1 MEGLLV
7 RFGPPI
13 LSLICLH
20 LHLQLFI
27 KMGLIKTVTLT
38 NLDVFVYCID
48 FSGHR
53 APVMMDPNI
62 KAQHSY
68 GEVEVSQLSDL
79 PLM

>member
-1 MEGLLV
+1 MSLSIVLILV
-7 RFGPPI
+7 
-13 LSLICLH
+13 
-20 LHLQLFI
+20 
-27 KMGLIKTVTLT
+27 
-38 NLDVFVYCID
+38 
-48 FSGHR
+48 GHG

>member
-1 MEGLLV
+1 
-7 RFGPPI
+7 
-13 LSLICLH
+13 
-20 LHLQLFI
+20 
-27 KMGLIKTVTLT
+27 MGLIKTVTLT